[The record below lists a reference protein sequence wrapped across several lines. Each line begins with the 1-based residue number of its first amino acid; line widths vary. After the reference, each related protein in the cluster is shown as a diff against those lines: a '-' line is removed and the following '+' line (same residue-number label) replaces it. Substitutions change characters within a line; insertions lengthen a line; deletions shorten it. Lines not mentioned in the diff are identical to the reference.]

1 MTKRMKKAIKFLP
14 IPFLLLLFL
23 LFLLFLKRAGFE
35 RISCPIPLKQLALYS
50 GGTAWGLS
58 LENEVLYSTKGLEEF
73 QPVKTL
79 DMQNPSSDGFTNAVF
94 WDEQTAYISYFS
106 SDNEHLVI
114 EATYDGG
121 ITWRQ
126 TLLNYDNK
134 TCDAGSVFLCFE
146 DSAHGYLLHCSTP
159 AAGQMRKMLYYTDN
173 AGKTYTF
180 LKDLTDIIA
189 GYPQGITAVKDS
201 TIQIAVTYHGT
212 DNYLYQSLDNAK
224 TWEPVEIFPRSDHVG
239 YIDGFVPV
247 YSKNNPQNAM
257 ILLKVVNET
266 AAYRLYVTKDGGEH
280 WNFDSE
286 VPCESV
292 RSSYLGDDQTIHII
306 DMEGNVYQK

>member
-1 MTKRMKKAIKFLP
+1 MKMKFYIPQKAWRNF
-14 IPFLLLLFL
+14 
-23 LFLLFLKRAGFE
+23 
-35 RISCPIPLKQLALYS
+35 S
-50 GGTAWGLS
+50 
-58 LENEVLYSTKGLEEF
+58 
-73 QPVKTL
+73 
-79 DMQNPSSDGFTNAVF
+79 PSKF

-114 EATYDGG
+114 EATHDGG

-126 TLLNYDNK
+126 TLLNYYNE

-173 AGKTYTF
+173 AGKTYIF

-224 TWEPVEIFPRSDHVG
+224 TWEPVEIFPRSDNVG
-239 YIDGFVPV
+239 YVDGFVPV

-266 AAYRLYVTKDGGEH
+266 AAYRLYITTDGGEH
-280 WNFDSE
+280 WHFDSE

-292 RSSYLGDDQTIHII
+292 RSSFLGDDQTIYIM